1 MWCWRGSWEFHIRIC
16 RQHRQWAT
24 GPGLSLWNPRAHP
37 KWCTSSNKAPSPMML
52 LPVSPW
58 GPFSFLPLLPWL
70 PATVFC
76 CGGSHTCSWRG
87 CMDQNLASTE
97 NSLFQF
103 VLQPTWTVMLGFCVM
118 VLMVSFV
125 SHFLQISLME
135 FRKNVYCLLW
145 MATPTARGKSR

>member
-1 MWCWRGSWEFHIRIC
+1 
-16 RQHRQWAT
+16 
-24 GPGLSLWNPRAHP
+24 
-37 KWCTSSNKAPSPMML
+37 
-52 LPVSPW
+52 
-58 GPFSFLPLLPWL
+58 
-70 PATVFC
+70 
-76 CGGSHTCSWRG
+76 
-87 CMDQNLASTE
+87 MDQNLASTE